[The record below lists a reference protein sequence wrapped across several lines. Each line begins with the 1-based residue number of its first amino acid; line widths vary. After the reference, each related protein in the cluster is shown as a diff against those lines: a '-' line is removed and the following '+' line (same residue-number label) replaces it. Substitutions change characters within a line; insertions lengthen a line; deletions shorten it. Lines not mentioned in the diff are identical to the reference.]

1 MSGPAAVSIMRQGR
15 QLIASVHT
23 ALDDSQLAGF
33 QRDLIRRIGE
43 QNTSMVIID
52 AAELDVVDSFT
63 ANILANCAT
72 MARLRGAELA
82 VVGIQPDVAL
92 TMVECGLTAD
102 PAHTALDLPDGMDQA
117 AHLPPT
123 LPSRRPTS

>member
-52 AAELDVVDSFT
+52 VAALDVVDSFA
-63 ANILANCAT
+63 ANILSACAT
-72 MARLRGAELA
+72 IARLRGTELT

-92 TMVECGLTAD
+92 TMVEVGLTTGA
-102 PAHTALDLPDGMDQA
+102 AHTALDLEDGMDQSER
-117 AHLPPT
+117 PRP
-123 LPSRRPTS
+123 RPT